1 MSKYISKEIFN
12 EYKDFLPKKKIGKK
26 ISPFEFWEHVCETFG
41 IVGEIEV
48 SKDKTFIKYTY
59 NEKTYTINRPYD
71 EIIEVD
77 SKGNTTSE
85 NYGLLLED
93 ALQDIIDR
101 NLLKQKRKSKKKEKN

>member
-12 EYKDFLPKKKIGKK
+12 EYKDFLPKNKMCKK
-26 ISPFEFWEHVCETFG
+26 ISPFEFWEYVCETFG

-48 SKDKTFIKYTY
+48 AKNKSFIRYTY
-59 NEKTYTINRPYD
+59 LDKSYIINRPYD

-77 SKGNTTSE
+77 SKGNTISE
-85 NYGLLLED
+85 NYGFLLED

-101 NLLKQKRKSKKKEKN
+101 NLLKPKRKSKKKEKN